1 MRRCAK
7 IGLHNTVLELYVLT
21 LRGELSTPIIPKSLI
36 MQRDGIHGLLPTK
49 IKLFNST
56 MKKHYF
62 IILLTIFTFMACTND
77 ESKENLIL
85 QPGNYGFVVSVGV
98 SGGSNSVNTKAI
110 VDDRFT
116 DEYDAN
122 YIYLHSI
129 DNPDKVLRFPV
140 QEEED
145 VCGPDCKGFR
155 IYTHVEDNGDVMI
168 FNYDPA
174 QGESTS
180 EDKKYITLNAEENI
194 YFSSQESDIWQATRV
209 EDEVSP
215 LSQQPVFIRD
225 ENKNIELYR
234 SAKNYTANGSNDGLV
249 SSIGAKLQMDRVCSA
264 YQVRCVVTD
273 LDNDVNGDGSYF
285 ALNEESF
292 ESQTGTERK
301 DWSIKLYLGPLFPYT
316 YNLSKIDPDNRVSY
330 GEENTGGYYVTNRQ
344 SYTELA
350 YPRQVVS
357 STSAVEDNSKT
368 YRGLGLVTTEEYV
381 ITPVDES
388 TEGTMTAY
396 VFIKYNPSENAD
408 NKSDEGAKYAIIPVE
423 DLPGRTNYTEQVN
436 IVIDIDALV
445 EAFQNEISGASQ
457 PSVPNG
463 IFTKNLFGG
472 ELEQINLDALVFCQ

>member
-1 MRRCAK
+1 
-7 IGLHNTVLELYVLT
+7 
-21 LRGELSTPIIPKSLI
+21 
-36 MQRDGIHGLLPTK
+36 
-49 IKLFNST
+49 
-56 MKKHYF
+56 
-62 IILLTIFTFMACTND
+62 MACTND

-116 DEYDAN
+116 GEYDAN

-140 QEEED
+140 QEEEE

-155 IYTHVEDNGDVMI
+155 IYTHVEDDGDVMI

-174 QGESTS
+174 QGGSTS
-180 EDKKYITLNAEENI
+180 ENEEYITLDAEENI
-194 YFSSQESDIWQATRV
+194 YFSSQESDSWQATRV
-209 EDEVSP
+209 EDGVSP

-234 SAKNYTANGSNDGLV
+234 SAKNYTANGLNDGLV
-249 SSIGAKLQMDRVCSA
+249 NIGGRLDMERVCSA
-264 YQVRCVVTD
+264 YQVRCVITD
-273 LDNDVNGDGSYF
+273 LENGVSGRFYD
-285 ALNEESF
+285 LNIKSF
-292 ESQTGTERK
+292 ENHTGTQYE
-301 DWSIKLYLGPLFPYT
+301 DWTIKLYLGPLFPYT
-316 YNLSKIDPDNRVSY
+316 YDLSEIELDNRVSY
-330 GEENTGGYYVTNRQ
+330 GNGYTGGYYVTNHQ
-344 SYTELA
+344 SYTGLA
-350 YPRQVVS
+350 YPREVVRS
-357 STSAVEDNSKT
+357 SSAVEGSSIV
-368 YRGLGLVTTEEYV
+368 YSGLGLVTTEDYV

-388 TEGTMTAY
+388 TGETMTAY
-396 VFIKYNPSENAD
+396 VFIKYDPSENAD
-408 NKSDEGAKYAIIPVE
+408 DKSDEGAKYAVVEVE

-436 IVIDIDALV
+436 IVINIDALV